1 MARELRWSEERKT
14 KEIEDARKFLP
25 AMK

>member
-1 MARELRWSEERKT
+1 MAKELRWSEERKT